1 MNWYDPNYTEE
12 KQKSEPEKKKSKR
25 PARIAGIIVLAAIA
39 AGAGIL
45 AFLNTDI
52 SFVTWSSSDNPAGF
66 ADGFAP
72 AVEMPDDFKDFF
84 SDFYTTTTTDSADVD
99 IPLYDGKLDFKLEL
113 KKSGGDELSL
123 QDIYDKCSPMIVSV
137 SAFKDGQEGYSWG
150 TGVIASEDGLI
161 ITNTHV
167 VNGHDS
173 AVIQTVDGTEYEAK
187 LVGADA
193 VCDLALLK
201 IEPEEKLPVAEFA
214 DTTDLNEGDAVA
226 AIGNPL
232 GADFRNTL
240 TNGIVSAID
249 RGLSYNGHS
258 LTLIQTNTALN
269 EGNSGGALFNM
280 QGQVVGITNMKMMSY
295 YSSIEGIGFAIPST
309 TVQSVVEDIMERGYV
324 PRTSLG
330 ITVGPIPENARKA
343 YDLPTGLY
351 VSDVKKGSDAEK
363 KGVTAGDV
371 ITAVNGKEVFSTT
384 DVNVIKDTLSLGDEM
399 TLSIFRKDTGE
410 SFDVNVE
417 LMDYREL
424 YE

>member
-1 MNWYDPNYTEE
+1 MNWYNPNYTEE
-12 KQKSEPEKKKSKR
+12 KQHPQPEKKKNKR
-25 PARIAGIIVLAAIA
+25 PARIAGIVVLAAIA
-39 AGAGIL
+39 VGAGIL

-52 SFVTWSSSDNPAGF
+52 TFETWSSSDNPAVF
-66 ADGFAP
+66 SDGFAP
-72 AVEMPDDFKDFF
+72 ASEMPDDFKDFF
-84 SDFYTTTTTDSADVD
+84 SNFYTTTTTDTADVD
-99 IPLYDGKLDFKLEL
+99 IPLYDGELDFKLEL
-113 KKSGGDELSL
+113 KKSGDDELSL
-123 QDIYDKCSPMIVSV
+123 QEIYDKCSPMIVSV
-137 SAFKDGQEGYSWG
+137 SAYKEGQEGYSWG
-150 TGVIASEDGLI
+150 TGVIVSADGLI

-201 IEPEEKLPVAEFA
+201 IEPEGKLAVAEFA
-214 DTTDLNEGDAVA
+214 DTADLNEGDAVA

-309 TVQSVVEDIMERGYV
+309 TVQSVVENIMEQGYV

-330 ITVGPIPENARKA
+330 ITVGPIPENARKT
-343 YDLPTGLY
+343 YDLPAGLY
-351 VSDVKKGSDAEK
+351 ISDVKKGSDAEK
-363 KGVTAGDV
+363 KGVLAGDV
-371 ITAVNGKEVFSTT
+371 ITAVNGKEVLSTT
-384 DVNVIKDTLSLGDEM
+384 DVNAIKDTLSLGDEM